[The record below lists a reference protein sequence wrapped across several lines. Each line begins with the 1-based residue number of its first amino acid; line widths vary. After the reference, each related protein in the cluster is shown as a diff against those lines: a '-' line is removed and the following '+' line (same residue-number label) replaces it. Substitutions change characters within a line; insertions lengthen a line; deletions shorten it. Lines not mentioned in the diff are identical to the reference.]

1 MVYGI
6 QPIGLCSSVNTDIFS
21 KNLQKSYFDKK
32 EMAIFKEDIKICPT
46 IYHGIANETT
56 ETANTDEDKLLQSRG
71 CDDIQYDLSSKKSA
85 KNNIDDENADL
96 FERLMESLE
105 EEEEEEDTDID
116 GEFSIKTDLPKF
128 LNGQKLGPPYGLEI
142 ENFDYWATQ

>member
-21 KNLQKSYFDKK
+21 EKSQKSCLNKK
-32 EMAIFKEDIKICPT
+32 EMDIFKEDIKICPT
-46 IYHGIANETT
+46 IYHGVADKTPET
-56 ETANTDEDKLLQSRG
+56 ENTDEDKLLQSRC
-71 CDDIQYDLSSKKSA
+71 CDDIQNDLSFKKSD

-96 FERLMESLE
+96 FERLIESLE
-105 EEEEEEDTDID
+105 EDDDDTNID

-128 LNGQKLGPPYGLEI
+128 LNGQKLGPPFGLVI
-142 ENFDYWATQ
+142 ENFDYWALQ